1 MLEEKV
7 RRLIAEKLGIKP
19 EEVRPEAAFLED
31 LGVDSLDLVELI
43 MTMED
48 EFGIT
53 IPDDEVEEIRTVQGA
68 VDYIQTRS
76 GKGN

>member
-7 RRLIAEKLGIKP
+7 RKLIAEKLGMNQ
-19 EEVRPEAAFLED
+19 PEAAFLED
-31 LGVDSLDLVELI
+31 LGMDSLDLVELI

-48 EFGIT
+48 EFGIN

-68 VDYIQTRS
+68 VNYIQTHS
-76 GKGN
+76 EKGS